1 MKKDVFRKAG
11 LALFFVTA
19 LAWAFCEPA
28 YSEVVNS
35 IVKSIKVEGNKKID
49 TQSIKAKL
57 STKTGAPL
65 LMESIRQDI
74 RTLYEVGYFD
84 DVRVDVEQ
92 EQSSEGAE
100 EGRVI
105 LYFVLVE
112 KPSLTKVEF
121 AGNKELSEEK
131 IKENVLLSP
140 GAMADSRLIDDNA
153 EKIRFFYETE
163 GYWQASVFPIL
174 RIISKDEA
182 TVTFQINEGEKVK
195 VKNLDFEGNEALTDS
210 EILAVM
216 ETKPAGL
223 LSFITGSGKYVREA
237 MRNDLERIKNL
248 YHNNGYIAVKASDPE
263 IKLSD
268 DRKTMDISVSI
279 SEGELFYTGDVSVAG
294 PEKIKR
300 SKIEELIKLK
310 SGDVFRGNVLRSD
323 ILSITD
329 YYSDRGYAFAD
340 VVPDLNILQEEK
352 TVNIVIT
359 VAENSLVRVGKL
371 SILGNEVTRDK
382 VIRREVRLDEGD
394 IYLPRLLRR
403 SYERINNLNY
413 FETVEMVPKPRPDEG
428 LMDLDIKVDERST
441 GSMTMGGGYSSIDGL
456 LATLE
461 IVEGNLFGRGYTLKL
476 KGEKSGRT
484 NSYSL
489 SFKEPW
495 LNDKPTSLNTSI
507 YDQQRYYFDYSR
519 RAKGFGVTV
528 GKELSEYVS
537 GSIGYNLENV
547 EIIDVADNASII
559 IKQQGAW
566 GTRLTSKVSLSLL
579 RDSRDNYLY
588 PRRGSRHS
596 ISAAF
601 AGLGG
606 ENSFYRT
613 VLDSSLHFPL
623 FKSSAFSVRGR
634 LGLAEGLF
642 GEDLPLYERFYV
654 GGVYTVRGLDYGA
667 AGPIDD
673 ETREEFGGNKELI
686 FNVEYTTPLVLSAQ
700 LYGVVF
706 YDIGAGFDDDEPISW
721 DGLRH
726 GAGVGFRWISPIG
739 PLRLE
744 WGKNIFPDKG
754 RNEPDSRWEFTF
766 GTFF

>member
-1 MKKDVFRKAG
+1 MKKNVFRKTGLIFFVVVAMAWGFQETPAFSG
-11 LALFFVTA
+11 LAEA
-19 LAWAFCEPA
+19 EPLVEA
-28 YSEVVNS
+28 
-35 IVKSIKVEGNKKID
+35 IKVEGNKKID

-57 STKTGAPL
+57 STKIGAPL
-65 LMESIRQDI
+65 SMEMVRQDI
-74 RTLYEVGYFD
+74 RNLYEIGYFD
-84 DVRVDVEQ
+84 DVRVYIDKA
-92 EQSSEGAE
+92 SEG
-100 EGRVI
+100 GGII

-131 IKENVLLSP
+131 IKENVLLAP

-153 EKIRFFYETE
+153 EKIRLFYETE

-182 TVTFQINEGEKVK
+182 TVTFQITEGEKVK
-195 VKNLDFEGNEALTDS
+195 IKNMLFKGNTALTDS

-223 LSFITGSGKYVREA
+223 ISFITGSGKYVREV
-237 MRNDLERIKNL
+237 MRSDIERIKNL
-248 YHNNGYIAVKASDPE
+248 YHNNGYIGVKVSDPE

-268 DRKTMDISVSI
+268 DHKTMDISISI
-279 SEGELFYTGDVSVAG
+279 SEGELFYIGKISVTG

-300 SKIEELIKLK
+300 SKIEELIQLK
-310 SGDVFRGNVLRSD
+310 SGEIFRGNVLRSD

-340 VVPDLNILQEEK
+340 IVPDLKIMQEQK
-352 TVNIVIT
+352 IVNIVIN
-359 VAENSLVRVGKL
+359 VDENSLVRVGRL
-371 SILGNEVTRDK
+371 NILGNDVTRDK

-394 IYLPRLLRR
+394 IYLPRLLKR

-413 FETVEMVPKPRPDEG
+413 FNTVEIIPKPRPSEG

-476 KGEKSGRT
+476 KGEKSART

-495 LNDKPTSLNTSI
+495 LNDKAISLTTSI
-507 YDQQRYYFDYSR
+507 YDQQRYYFDYRR

-528 GKELSEYVS
+528 GKELSEYVR
-537 GSIGYNLENV
+537 GSIGYNLESV
-547 EIIDVADNASII
+547 EIVGVSDRASLI
-559 IKQQGAW
+559 IKQQAAW
-566 GTRLTSKVSLSLL
+566 GKRTTSKVSLSLL

-588 PRRGSRHS
+588 PRRGSRNS
-596 ISAAF
+596 ISTAF

-606 ENSFYRT
+606 ENAFYRA
-613 VLDSSLHFPL
+613 VLDSSMHFPL
-623 FKSSAFSVRGR
+623 FKNSAFSVRGR
-634 LGLAEGLF
+634 LGYAKGIL
-642 GEDLPLYERFYV
+642 GEELPLYERFYV

-667 AGPIDD
+667 AGPLDKQ
-673 ETREEFGGNKELI
+673 TGEEFGGNKELI
-686 FNVEYTTPLVLSAQ
+686 FNVEYTTPIVSSAQ
-700 LYGVVF
+700 LYGVLF
-706 YDIGAGFDDDEPISW
+706 YDIGAGFDDDESISW
-721 DGLRH
+721 EGLRH
-726 GAGVGFRWISPIG
+726 GAGFGFRWISPIG

-744 WGKNIFPDKG
+744 WGKNIYKKG
-754 RNEPDSRWEFTF
+754 NEPGSRWEFTF

>member
-1 MKKDVFRKAG
+1 MKKNVFGKIS
-11 LALFFVTA
+11 LFIFFVTA
-19 LAWAFCEPA
+19 MAWGAQETLAISGGIEGEP
-28 YSEVVNS
+28 V
-35 IVKSIKVEGNKKID
+35 VKSIKVEGNKKID

-57 STKTGAPL
+57 STKVGEPL
-65 LMESIRQDI
+65 SMETVRQDI
-74 RTLYEVGYFD
+74 RTLYEIGYFD
-84 DVRVDVEQ
+84 DVRVDVD
-92 EQSSEGAE
+92 QSPEG
-100 EGRVI
+100 GVI

-131 IKENVLLSP
+131 IKEHVLLSP

-153 EKIRFFYETE
+153 EKIRLFYETE
-163 GYWQASVFPIL
+163 GYWQVSVFPIL

-182 TVTFQINEGEKVK
+182 TVTFQIDEGEKVK
-195 VKNLDFEGNEALTDS
+195 VKKITFEGNKALSES

-248 YHNNGYIAVKASDPE
+248 YHNNGYIAVKVAEPVID
-263 IKLSD
+263 LSD
-268 DRKTMDISVSI
+268 DLKSMEISI
-279 SEGELFYTGDVSVAG
+279 SINEGDLFYTGTVSVTG
-294 PEKIKR
+294 PEKIQR

-310 SGDVFRGNVLRSD
+310 SGDIFRGNLLRSD
-323 ILSITD
+323 IIAITD

-340 VVPDLNILQEEK
+340 VVPDLNVLQEEK
-352 TVNIVIT
+352 IVNIVINI
-359 VAENSLVRVGKL
+359 AENSLVRVGKL
-371 SILGNEVTRDK
+371 NILGNEVTRDK
-382 VIRREVRLDEGD
+382 VIRREVRLNEGD

-413 FETVEMVPKPRPDEG
+413 FNTVELVPKPRPEEG

-456 LATLE
+456 LATVE

-495 LNDKPTSLNTSI
+495 LNDKPISLNTSI

-528 GKELSEYVS
+528 GKELSEYVR
-537 GSIGYNLENV
+537 GSIGYNLESV
-547 EIIDVADNASII
+547 DIIDVSEDASII
-559 IKQQGAW
+559 IKQQGEW
-566 GTRLTSKVSLSLL
+566 GKRTTSKVSLSLL

-588 PRRGSRHS
+588 PRKGSRNS
-596 ISAAF
+596 ISVAF
-601 AGLGG
+601 AGVGG
-606 ENSFYRT
+606 ENAFYRT

-623 FKSSAFSVRGR
+623 FKNSAFSIRSR

-642 GEDLPLYERFYV
+642 GEELPLYERFYV

-667 AGPIDD
+667 AGPLDK
-673 ETREEFGGNKELI
+673 ETGEEFGGNKELI

-700 LYGVVF
+700 LYGVIF
-706 YDIGAGFDDDEPISW
+706 YDIGAGFDDNENIAW

-726 GAGVGFRWISPIG
+726 GAGFGFRWISPIG

-744 WGKNIFPDKG
+744 WGKNLYRKG
-754 RNEPDSRWEFTF
+754 NEPGNRWEFTF